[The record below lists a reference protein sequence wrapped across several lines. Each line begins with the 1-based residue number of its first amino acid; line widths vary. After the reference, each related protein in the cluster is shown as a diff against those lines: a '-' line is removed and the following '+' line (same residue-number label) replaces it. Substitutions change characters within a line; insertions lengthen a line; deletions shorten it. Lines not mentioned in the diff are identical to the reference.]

1 MRQIPII
8 MSFGTKLNPNKKLL
22 PAIDIGVFM
31 NRILIYRISEK
42 DSPCTV
48 ESFLKARGYSR
59 QIIIQL
65 KKNSDSIKANGRWA
79 YIKTMLHTGDELM
92 IFLEEPQSSERILPV
107 PLPLSVVYE
116 DEDILVVDKPAD
128 MPVHPSI
135 NNYDNTLANAV
146 AYYYQSDK
154 EPFVFRCINRLD
166 RDTTGLLIVAKNALS
181 ASILS
186 AQMKERQIHR
196 TYLALCDGTLP
207 SSQGTIDAPI
217 ARREGSAIERCVN
230 FENGE
235 RAVTHYRVLET
246 CSQVTLAEL
255 RLETGR
261 THQIRV
267 HMQYLGAPLM
277 GDYLYHP
284 DFTRISRVALHS
296 SALEFIHPIT
306 GKPMRFHVPLPEDME
321 KARQPA

>member
-1 MRQIPII
+1 
-8 MSFGTKLNPNKKLL
+8 
-22 PAIDIGVFM
+22 M

-65 KKNSDSIKANGRWA
+65 KKNSDSIKVNGRWA

-92 IFLEEPQSSERILPV
+92 IFLEEPQSSEHILPV

-116 DEDILVVDKPAD
+116 DEDILVLDKPAD

-146 AYYYQSDK
+146 AYYYQSAK

-181 ASILS
+181 ASLLS

-217 ARREGSAIERCVN
+217 ARREGSAIERCVD

-246 CSQVTLAEL
+246 CSHVTLAEL

-267 HMQYLGAPLM
+267 HMQYLGAPLL
-277 GDYLYHP
+277 GDYLYHR

-296 SALEFIHPIT
+296 SALEFVHPIT
-306 GKPMRFHVPLPEDME
+306 GKPMEFHVSLPDDME
-321 KARQPA
+321 KVLHLSR

>member
-1 MRQIPII
+1 
-8 MSFGTKLNPNKKLL
+8 
-22 PAIDIGVFM
+22 
-31 NRILIYRISEK
+31 
-42 DSPCTV
+42 
-48 ESFLKARGYSR
+48 
-59 QIIIQL
+59 
-65 KKNSDSIKANGRWA
+65 
-79 YIKTMLHTGDELM
+79 
-92 IFLEEPQSSERILPV
+92 
-107 PLPLSVVYE
+107 
-116 DEDILVVDKPAD
+116 
-128 MPVHPSI
+128 
-135 NNYDNTLANAV
+135 
-146 AYYYQSDK
+146 
-154 EPFVFRCINRLD
+154 
-166 RDTTGLLIVAKNALS
+166 
-181 ASILS
+181 
-186 AQMKERQIHR
+186 MKERQIHR

-321 KARQPA
+321 KARQPRRI

>member
-1 MRQIPII
+1 
-8 MSFGTKLNPNKKLL
+8 
-22 PAIDIGVFM
+22 M

-166 RDTTGLLIVAKNALS
+166 RDTTGLLIIAKNALS
-181 ASILS
+181 GAILS
-186 AQMKERQIHR
+186 QMMKDRQIRR
-196 TYLALCDGTLP
+196 TYLAIVKGIPPEC
-207 SSQGTIDAPI
+207 GTIDAPI
-217 ARREGSAIERCVN
+217 GRVPGSLLERQVD
-230 FENGE
+230 FLHGE
-235 RAVTHYRVLET
+235 TAVTHF
-246 CSQVTLAEL
+246 QTLQQHKELALVQL

-267 HMQYLGAPLM
+267 HMSYLGCPLI
-277 GDYLYHP
+277 GDYLYYP
-284 DFTRISRVALHS
+284 DRSLICRQALHS
-296 SALEFIHPIT
+296 ARLDFLHPIT
-306 GKPMRFHVPLPEDME
+306 GTPLSFLAPLPADME
-321 KARQPA
+321 RVLFLSR